1 MPPANH
7 HKLDFIEIPATDLM
21 AAKKFYGRA
30 FGWTFQDWGDD
41 YADIQ
46 GAGVA
51 GGLRKV
57 DAAPARG
64 GTLAIVYS
72 GDLAASEQA
81 VEKAGGQITE
91 RHEFP
96 GGRRFHFVDPS
107 GVELAVWTKAEAE
120 GGGDGDGEAAAE
132 PEPEAKPAAK
142 PKAKPAAKAK
152 AKAKAKPAAKAKP
165 KTTAKTT
172 AKAKPARR

>member
-1 MPPANH
+1 MATH
-7 HKLDFIEIPATDLM
+7 HRFDFIEIPATALA
-21 AAKKFYGRA
+21 AAKKFYGEV

-46 GAGVA
+46 GAGLS

-64 GTLAIVYS
+64 GTLAIIYS
-72 GDLAASEQA
+72 DDLPASEAA
-81 VEKAGGQITE
+81 VTRAGGTITE

-107 GVELAVWTKAEAE
+107 GAELAVWTKALA
-120 GGGDGDGEAAAE
+120 
-132 PEPEAKPAAK
+132 
-142 PKAKPAAKAK
+142 
-152 AKAKAKPAAKAKP
+152 
-165 KTTAKTT
+165 
-172 AKAKPARR
+172 